1 MLLDIYVYAQRHLDS
16 STFEMLM
23 SWKQFDCVISKMEA
37 YYYTKY
43 VFGLHKMLNTVC
55 FQAHFTFSVESR
67 FSACQS
73 CSSFYRKPRTRLWRK
88 LRNCSCPRN
97 TKPRGK
103 RNRRKSTS
111 TTTADTWIVPKCN
124 EPEKYIPDVK
134 HLQLS
139 YDLTQLPV
147 CCGSRY
153 PFVQDVKCFCII
165 VFASWNMMHLFVV
178 RS

>member
-1 MLLDIYVYAQRHLDS
+1 MKTVCLCNFQKWRRTTI
-16 STFEMLM
+16 
-23 SWKQFDCVISKMEA
+23 
-37 YYYTKY
+37 TKY
-43 VFGLHKMLNTVC
+43 VIGLHKMLNTVC

-124 EPEKYIPDVK
+124 EPENI
-134 HLQLS
+134 
-139 YDLTQLPV
+139 
-147 CCGSRY
+147 SRMSNIY
-153 PFVQDVKCFCII
+153 SFRTI
-165 VFASWNMMHLFVV
+165 L
-178 RS
+178 RSFRCVAVLDTLLCKT

>member
-1 MLLDIYVYAQRHLDS
+1 MKTVCLCNFQKWRRTTI
-16 STFEMLM
+16 
-23 SWKQFDCVISKMEA
+23 
-37 YYYTKY
+37 TKY
-43 VFGLHKMLNTVC
+43 VIGLHKMLNTVC

-73 CSSFYRKPRTRLWRK
+73 FSSFYRKPRTRLWRK

-165 VFASWNMMHLFVV
+165 LFAS
-178 RS
+178 